1 VRNKKDWML
10 WYDSLLLELLEER
23 VKKRVGRRNPRCV
36 KRRLK
41 PYPALSSVSSRLPKV
56 KGIILLK

>member
-1 VRNKKDWML
+1 ML
-10 WYDSLLLELLEER
+10 WYDSILCEVLEEK
-23 VKKRVGRRNPRCV
+23 VKKRTGRRNPRCV

-41 PYPALSSVSSRLPKV
+41 PYPAPSSNSLRLPKV